1 MQDARWLRLKDCLMD
16 RGWTTRDDALCAPH
30 ATMWFSRTSD
40 DANLSAFRDQIRS
53 AAEASAQY
61 IELDVQ
67 HAELHDDLVSL
78 VDALDEVFQN

>member
-1 MQDARWLRLKDCLMD
+1 MD

-61 IELDVQ
+61 VELDVE